1 MLNIC
6 EYLASEDKR
15 LGEDKL
21 VQLLSEFSCPL
32 NPDVERFLKQQAI
45 DFAKKHQAVTYL
57 VLSLEDAELLG
68 YFSITIK
75 PLVVKAE
82 PFSNTAK
89 RKLARFSEIDKS
101 EQTYN
106 LAAYLIAQLGK
117 NFNDKAKGRIT
128 GQELLE
134 AAIRQ
139 TQILQY
145 QVGGMVAFVE
155 AENKEKLLSF
165 YENYGFKRFDTRQT
179 VSSSRSVNDLL
190 LFLLLRRSI
199 MGCLLS
205 CKNGGNEFYK

>member
-1 MLNIC
+1 MQPTNNFIVLNIR
-6 EYLASEDKR
+6 EYLENGDKG

-21 VQLLSEFSCPL
+21 VQLLSGFSCPL
-32 NPDVERFLKQQAI
+32 NMDVERFLKQQAI
-45 DFAKKHQAVTYL
+45 EFAKKHQAVTYL

-75 PLVVKAE
+75 PLVVRAE
-82 PFSNTAK
+82 PFSNTAS
-89 RKLARFSEIDKS
+89 RKLARFSEIDKG

-117 NFNDKAKGRIT
+117 NFNERARGRIT

-145 QVGGMVAFVE
+145 QAGGMVSFVE
-155 AENKEKLLSF
+155 ADDKEKLLSF

-179 VSSSRSVNDLL
+179 VSRDAEPHELIQLL
-190 LFLLLRRSI
+190 KLI
-199 MGCLLS
+199 
-205 CKNGGNEFYK
+205 

>member
-1 MLNIC
+1 MQPANNFIVLNIR
-6 EYLASEDKR
+6 EYLENEDKR
-15 LGEDKL
+15 LGEETL

-32 NPDVERFLKQQAI
+32 NPDVERFLKEQAI

-75 PLVVKAE
+75 PLVVKSE
-82 PFSNTAK
+82 PFSNTVK
-89 RKLARFSEIDKS
+89 RKLARFSEIDKN

-117 NFNDKAKGRIT
+117 NFNDRVKGRIT

-139 TQILQY
+139 TQLLQY
-145 QVGGMVAFVE
+145 QAGGMVAFVE
-155 AENKEKLLSF
+155 ADNKDKLLSF
-165 YENYGFKRFDTRQT
+165 YENYGFKRFDTRQA
-179 VSSSRSVNDLL
+179 VSGESETHELVQ
-190 LFLLLRRSI
+190 LLR
-199 MGCLLS
+199 LL
-205 CKNGGNEFYK
+205 

>member
-1 MLNIC
+1 MQPANNFIVLNIR
-6 EYLASEDKR
+6 EYLENEDKR

-21 VQLLSEFSCPL
+21 EQLLSEFSCPL
-32 NPDVERFLKQQAI
+32 NMDVERFLKQQAI

-75 PLVVKAE
+75 PLIVRAE
-82 PFSNTAK
+82 PFSKTAR
-89 RKLARFSEIDKS
+89 RKLARFSETDKG

-106 LAAYLIAQLGK
+106 LAAYLIVQLGK
-117 NFNDKAKGRIT
+117 NFNDRARGRIT

-145 QVGGMVAFVE
+145 QAGGMVVFVE
-155 AENKEKLLSF
+155 ADDKEKLLFF
-165 YENYGFKRFDTRQT
+165 YENYGFKRFDARQT
-179 VSSSRSVNDLL
+179 VSREAEPHELIQ
-190 LFLLLRRSI
+190 LLR
-199 MGCLLS
+199 LL
-205 CKNGGNEFYK
+205 

>member
-1 MLNIC
+1 MQPANNFIVLNIR
-6 EYLASEDKR
+6 EYLENEDER

-32 NPDVERFLKQQAI
+32 NMDVERFLKQQAI
-45 DFAKKHQAVTYL
+45 EFAKKHQAVTYL

-82 PFSNTAK
+82 SFSNTAR

-106 LAAYLIAQLGK
+106 LAAYLIVQLGK
-117 NFNDKAKGRIT
+117 NFNDRARGRIT
-128 GQELLE
+128 GYELLE

-155 AENKEKLLSF
+155 TDNKEKLLSF
-165 YENYGFKRFDTRQT
+165 YKNYGFKRFNTRQT
-179 VSSSRSVNDLL
+179 ISREAESHELIQ
-190 LFLLLRRSI
+190 LLR
-199 MGCLLS
+199 L
-205 CKNGGNEFYK
+205 F

>member
-1 MLNIC
+1 MESANNFIVLNIR
-6 EYLASEDKR
+6 EYLANEDKR

-32 NPDVERFLKQQAI
+32 NPDVERFLKKQAI

-89 RKLARFSEIDKS
+89 RKLARFSEIDKN

-117 NFNDKAKGRIT
+117 NFNDKVKGRIT

-139 TQILQY
+139 TQIEISYIQRDLITVIFYY
-145 QVGGMVAFVE
+145 QISL
-155 AENKEKLLSF
+155 KPLKTLSLS
-165 YENYGFKRFDTRQT
+165 Q
-179 VSSSRSVNDLL
+179 VSFPL
-190 LFLLLRRSI
+190 LFPLYYI
-199 MGCLLS
+199 VP
-205 CKNGGNEFYK
+205 